1 MIQFQENKRTD
12 SRMED
17 GQTLFHR
24 ILSAAAG
31 GLASTTVVD
40 WHLKVKDIQY
50 NVGLTKNFSITV
62 SLQKSMSI
70 PSMCH

>member
-24 ILSAAAG
+24 ILPAAAG